1 MKYDWSLFGK
11 PKNVIF
17 KSLNLY
23 LTLHRFVLLIYG
35 EMAKNHLCITD
46 VTKRFA
52 KKCALLYNLGQK
64 C

>member
-23 LTLHRFVLLIYG
+23 FTLHRFVLVHKKY
-35 EMAKNHLCITD
+35 AK
-46 VTKRFA
+46 
-52 KKCALLYNLGQK
+52 
-64 C
+64 